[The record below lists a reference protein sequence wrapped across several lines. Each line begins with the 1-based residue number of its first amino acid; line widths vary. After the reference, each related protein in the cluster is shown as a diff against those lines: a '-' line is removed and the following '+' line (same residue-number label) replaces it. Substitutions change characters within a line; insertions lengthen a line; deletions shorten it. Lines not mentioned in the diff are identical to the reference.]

1 MDNQRPI
8 TRVAVIGSGIMGAG
22 IAQLAATA
30 GYEVALFDADREHL
44 ARARLQTEASLR
56 KLVSKGALN
65 EDVSTAALRRLH
77 PSDSVTEAAD
87 RADLVI
93 EAVVERLSV
102 KQAVLVEAA
111 AASPHALLATNTSQL
126 SITAIGAA
134 VPGASDRVVGM
145 HFFNP
150 PVLMRLVEIV
160 AGLESSD
167 ATIAAAKSFAES
179 LGKETVVCKKDSPGF
194 LTSRIAAIVRLECMR
209 MLEEGVGTAEDID
222 RALRLGL
229 NFPIG
234 PLELGDRNGHDTFLL
249 AVESMANTLGERFR
263 PTVGL
268 RNLVAAGRLG
278 RKTGRGIYCYDEHGA
293 IIRSAPASDIAQ
305 RPELSDLRSTLRGS
319 VIAALSVWCQR

>member
-1 MDNQRPI
+1 MENQGRV
-8 TRVAVIGSGIMGAG
+8 TRVAVIGAGIMGAG

-30 GYEVALFDADREHL
+30 GYEVAIFDADQDQL
-44 ARARLQTEASLR
+44 VRARRQTEASLA
-56 KLVSKGALN
+56 KLVLKGLINDGVSKAALN
-65 EDVSTAALRRLH
+65 RLH
-77 PSDSVTEAAD
+77 PHDSVGAAAAG
-87 RADLVI
+87 ADLVI
-93 EAVVERLSV
+93 EAVVERLDV
-102 KQAVLVEAA
+102 KQAIFAA
-111 AASPHALLATNTSQL
+111 AAAAAAPQALLATNTSQL
-126 SITAIGAA
+126 SVTAISSSVPAA
-134 VPGASDRVVGM
+134 AARVVGM

-160 AGLESSD
+160 AGLETSET
-167 ATIAAAKSFAES
+167 TIAAAKSFAAS

-194 LTSRIAAIVRLECMR
+194 LTSRIAAIVRLECLR

-249 AVESMANTLGERFR
+249 AVESMASTLGERFR

-278 RKTGRGIYCYDEHGA
+278 RKTGRGIYQYDEHGA
-293 IIRSAPASDIAQ
+293 IV
-305 RPELSDLRSTLRGS
+305 RPE
-319 VIAALSVWCQR
+319 